1 MSIAKGGAPP
11 QGRMSWRT
19 VKRAAP
25 SVYHARSGPASPAAA
40 CGGTPATKETAGEYR
55 RPPSERGGR
64 GVAGVGGRDP
74 ITPVGKST
82 HPHRHAGPF
91 AAGAA
96 APNPGAAHPASE
108 SGRDR
113 SWRVAAGRALTPE
126 RHARR
131 TGWAAQATGE
141 GPACAGT
148 ERTQATGRGQRRQ
161 PLGGQRKQQEE
172 GQAPNYSLNVDFSV
186 IVACNYSLKPDI

>member
-1 MSIAKGGAPP
+1 
-11 QGRMSWRT
+11 MSWRT

-40 CGGTPATKETAGEYR
+40 CGGTPATKETAGVYR

-64 GVAGVGGRDP
+64 GVAGVGGGDP
-74 ITPVGKST
+74 ITPDGRSG
-82 HPHRHAGPF
+82 HLHRHTSPL

-96 APNPGAAHPASE
+96 APNPGAAHPASK

-113 SWRVAAGRALTPE
+113 AWRVAAGRALTPE

-131 TGWAAQATGE
+131 TGWAAQETGE
-141 GPACAGT
+141 GTARRACAEGV
-148 ERTQATGRGQRRQ
+148 RFACQGAARHVPGLSARK
-161 PLGGQRKQQEE
+161 PLGGANGDSHWVGSASRRRKDR
-172 GQAPNYSLNVDFSV
+172 PPT
-186 IVACNYSLKPDI
+186 IR